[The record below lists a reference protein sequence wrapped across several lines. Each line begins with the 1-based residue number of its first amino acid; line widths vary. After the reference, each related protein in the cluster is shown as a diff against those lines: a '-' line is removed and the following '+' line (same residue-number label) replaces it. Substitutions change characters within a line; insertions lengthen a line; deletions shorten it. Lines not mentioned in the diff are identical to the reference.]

1 VGCTGNYL
9 FLFLEEIGGTRSLM
23 GLSVTISCLTAI
35 PLLLLS
41 DTIFRKFSIPN
52 VLVFSLFTFV
62 IRLIGICFDFILLSL
77 ICCISNPTESDTQG
91 YSYITDPNL
100 CLVYESIEANN
111 GALSLTSFM
120 IYATQLGTTSTA
132 TSIQGL
138 ISATYFGL
146 GLSRLQMK
154 KFKDYRLY

>member
-1 VGCTGNYL
+1 MLTGCTGSYF
-9 FLFLEEIGGTRSLM
+9 FLFLEEIGGSRSLM
-23 GLSVTISCLTAI
+23 GLTLTVSCLTGI

-62 IRLIGICFDFILLSL
+62 VRLVGKFRIRFIDLSSYLLIPNECK
-77 ICCISNPTESDTQG
+77 TQG
-91 YSYITDPNL
+91 YSYIYNPNL
-100 CLVYESIEANN
+100 CLVYEAMEAIT
-111 GALSLTSFM
+111 GILPMTSFM

-138 ISATYFGL
+138 ISATYIGL
-146 GLSRLQMK
+146 GQ
-154 KFKDYRLY
+154 